1 MECVQNLRYK
11 HLNLMHLLKA
21 NIVEY
26 IKSVSNTY
34 EEEQRKLRYNE
45 DLAKKI
51 AETEAQVALVAAEQA
66 KAQEEKN
73 RILQKDVEL
82 KAKLKRETTKAQE
95 LQSAV
100 DKERASNIIDVIIL
114 WQVVI
119 KKKKFFLGIE
129 ELEKLSKNTHDKVNL
144 LLKPYHE
151 ILGVTFQHCSEPE
164 VCLRILFHMPN
175 GKYCVVKLT
184 KNGFKGNLHCFLNVF
199 PFISTHFVCSN
210 QMCADAKRAG

>member
-100 DKERASNIIDVIIL
+100 DKERAR
-114 WQVVI
+114 
-119 KKKKFFLGIE
+119 IE

-184 KNGFKGNLHCFLNVF
+184 KNGFKVIKCVPMLKELDKMEAHLAKTNDFSGFVVHMRNRFLKEIVL
-199 PFISTHFVCSN
+199 
-210 QMCADAKRAG
+210 

>member
-51 AETEAQVALVAAEQA
+51 AATEAQVALVAAEQA

-119 KKKKFFLGIE
+119 KKKNFF
-129 ELEKLSKNTHDKVNL
+129 
-144 LLKPYHE
+144 
-151 ILGVTFQHCSEPE
+151 
-164 VCLRILFHMPN
+164 
-175 GKYCVVKLT
+175 
-184 KNGFKGNLHCFLNVF
+184 
-199 PFISTHFVCSN
+199 
-210 QMCADAKRAG
+210 